1 MTDTYKELLKG
12 VDPSLAEYIE
22 GTIIPRYASFD
33 KAHHEDHARLVV
45 SRALEMANALDAGGY
60 CSQGLGPYELPLGTA
75 PSGIDRNILYA
86 AAACHD
92 LGLAVDRATHHLESG
107 RIIREDAFLQSF
119 FGPEKLETVARA
131 AEDHRASSKSEP
143 RGIYGRLVAEA
154 DRNIEPY
161 SIIRRTVQFGLD
173 HYPELEKEGHW
184 ERTLQ
189 HLREKYGDGGY
200 LHLWIPG
207 SPNEAKLEQLRVIIR
222 NPQALREVFERI
234 WEEETKK

>member
-12 VDPSLAEYIE
+12 VDPSLTEYIE
-22 GTIIPRYASFD
+22 HTIIPRYDSFD
-33 KAHHEDHARLVV
+33 KAHRQDHARTVV
-45 SRALEMANALDAGGY
+45 SRALEMADALDSGGC
-60 CSQGLGPYELPLGTA
+60 CSKELGPYELPFGTA
-75 PSGIDRNILYA
+75 PSRIDRNILYA

-107 RIIREDAFLQSF
+107 RIIRQDAFLLAF
-119 FGPEKLETVARA
+119 FGPDALETVARA

-154 DRNIEPY
+154 DRVIEPY
-161 SIIRRTVQFGLD
+161 TIIRRTVQFGLD
-173 HYPELEKEGHW
+173 NYPSLDVEGHW
-184 ERTLQ
+184 QRALG

-207 SPNEAKLEQLRVIIR
+207 SPNEARLEELRVIIR
-222 NPQALREVFERI
+222 NPQALRAVFDKI
-234 WEEETKK
+234 WKEETK